1 MPAKR
6 SKSTKAAP
14 GRADRFDALI
24 AFGVVALCA
33 LMVTAMAWTRPTT
46 TAAGI
51 DFQQVGH
58 LTYSAPTAAASVY
71 GGSNVATGQPVYTNA
86 VNDLTVTYA
95 YRFGSSSPSKISG
108 TEQLVATIDN
118 GQGVV
123 RSFAIQ
129 PPKAFS
135 GNSFSASGTLHLT
148 DLQSASSAFEQMAS
162 VDGAAAYV
170 VSITPNVAVKGRLGG
185 AALRAGFD
193 HSVQFNYRPSSSTSV
208 GAFSLIR
215 TGSPSTVAPS
225 NSSGG
230 TSGPVT
236 ASSHGAVPRPGG
248 SSASLFGLSVRN
260 ARIVGPAIFAG
271 SLLALF
277 LLGRGPIADLTTT
290 DERRR
295 ISARHGAAIIEV
307 DALPSAPLS
316 TVVVSSFEGLL
327 KVARRLVCPI
337 LHEDGERSVYAVVDG
352 ATVYRYIVDE
362 SAYSVPFPRELAR
375 HEANG
380 NLVHHLS

>member
-6 SKSTKAAP
+6 SRSTKPAP
-14 GRADRFDALI
+14 GFANRLDALI
-24 AFGVVALCA
+24 AFGAVALCA
-33 LMVTAMAWTRPTT
+33 LIVSALAWTRPAT

-51 DFQQVGH
+51 DYLQVGH
-58 LTYSAPTAAASVY
+58 VSYSAPTSAASVY
-71 GGSNVATGQPVYTNA
+71 GGSNVTTGQPVYTNA
-86 VNDLTVTYA
+86 VNDLVVTYA
-95 YRFGSSSPSKISG
+95 YRFGSSVPSKIDG
-108 TEQLVATIDN
+108 TEQLVATINN

-123 RSFAIQ
+123 RSFALQ
-129 PPKAFS
+129 SPQTFS
-135 GNSFSASGTLHLT
+135 GNKFSTSGTLALT
-148 DLQSASSAFEQMAS
+148 DLQSASSAFEQMAT

-170 VSITPNVAVKGRLGG
+170 VSITPNVAVHGRLGG
-185 AALRAGFD
+185 AALRVGFD
-193 HSVQFNYRPSSSTSV
+193 HSVQFNYRPASITRV
-208 GAFSLIR
+208 GVLSLIPA
-215 TGSPSTVAPS
+215 GGPSAATSS
-225 NSSGG
+225 NGSGG
-230 TSGPVT
+230 SSEPIT

-248 SSASLFGLSVRN
+248 APARLFGLSVRN

-277 LLGRGPIADLTTT
+277 LLGRGPIGDLITA

-295 ISARHGAAIIEV
+295 ISARHGAAVVEV

-352 ATVYRYIVDE
+352 ATLYRYVVNE
-362 SAYSVPFPRELAR
+362 GAHRPSFAAELAR

-380 NLVHHLS
+380 NRVHQLS